1 MTNDI
6 SLEDLIRGLALRN
19 AVEHDGQARASS
31 VLGAVFS
38 AKKEARANAAEVSRL
53 ANEIIKQVNL
63 MPLAAQRRELDA
75 IALPGQRREEE
86 RYVLP
91 ELPGTVKG
99 KVVMRLAPYP
109 SGPLHLGRAR
119 MAILND
125 EYVKRY
131 AGKLILV
138 VDDTAGSAEKI
149 PIAEAYESFPRDLE
163 WLGIKVHAT
172 VFKSDRLEIFYS
184 YARQFIERGW
194 AYVCTCRAEELR
206 RNRSAGKECACRSRS
221 SGSNME
227 EWERMLSGGYSEG
240 EAAVRLKTDMKD
252 PDLAFRDRVL
262 LRISERPHPR
272 VGTRYRVWPML
283 EFSWAV
289 DDHLLGVTHVLRGK
303 DLMME
308 DKMERFMWK
317 LLGWPEPTIVHHG
330 MLSIAGAKISSSEC
344 RRRIESGEYEGWDDP
359 RTWTIGS
366 LRARGIQPQAIR
378 AFIISCGLTL
388 TDVQV
393 PMESLY
399 AENRRVIDPVA
410 NRYNCV
416 RDPVKIALSGGP
428 KMDAVELR
436 LHPDFEDRGTRPV
449 PVAGD
454 SIYVDRD
461 DFRRFKGQQ
470 VRLKELSN
478 VLLEERAKRLESDL
492 SPSVP
497 KIQWVSVPN
506 VEAEVVM
513 PDGSK
518 VKGLADP
525 GVEAL
530 SAGTLVQ
537 FVRFGFCRLDS
548 RRAGAAAFRYAHN

>member
-1 MTNDI
+1 MRNGI

-38 AKKEARANAAEVSRL
+38 AWKEARANAGEVARL
-53 ANEIIKQVNL
+53 ANEIVMQVNS
-63 MPLAAQRRELDA
+63 MPLEEQKRELDA
-75 IALPGQRREEE
+75 IGLPGRRREEE
-86 RYVLP
+86 GYVLP
-91 ELPGTVKG
+91 ELPDAVQGS
-99 KVVMRLAPYP
+99 VVMRLAPYP

-149 PIAEAYESFPRDLE
+149 PIAEAYESFPSDLE
-163 WLGIKVHAT
+163 WLGIRVQET
-172 VFKSDRLEIFYS
+172 VYKSDRLDIFYS
-184 YARQFIERGW
+184 YARQFIEKGW

-206 RNRSAGKECACRSRS
+206 RNRSAGRECACRRRS
-221 SGSNME
+221 ARSNME
-227 EWERMLSGGYSEG
+227 EWERMLSGEYSEG

-272 VGTRYRVWPML
+272 VGTKYRVWPML

-344 RRRIESGEYEGWDDP
+344 RRRIEAGEYDGWDDP
-359 RTWTIGS
+359 RTWTLGS
-366 LRARGIQPQAIR
+366 LRARGIQPQAVR
-378 AFIISCGLTL
+378 SFIVSCGMTL

-410 NRYNCV
+410 NRYNFV
-416 RDPVKIALSGGP
+416 REPVKIAISGGP
-428 KMDAVELR
+428 KMDAVKLR

-449 PVAGD
+449 PVVRD
-454 SIYVDRD
+454 SIFVNGE

-478 VLLEERAKRLESDL
+478 VLLEERAKHLESDL

-506 VEAEVVM
+506 LEADVVM
-513 PDGSK
+513 PDGSR

-530 SAGTLVQ
+530 QIGTLVQ

-548 RRAGAAAFRYAHN
+548 RCAGVAVFRYAHN